1 MTPRTARHRTALAL
15 AIAAGLSLAG
25 TASADALISTDLQQR
40 LALHPT
46 HQVIVTFSDKSQASK
61 LSTLTND
68 LVPLKVLPMVG
79 ATLTSAQIREVAS
92 WSGVESIYFNAP
104 LQYFNYG
111 AGEFTGGHK
120 VQDFLGLTG
129 KGSTISVIDSGVD
142 ATHPDLPAGTKV
154 IQNVKVVGDLG
165 LAGTT
170 LYQENVPNSDTSSG
184 HGTHVAGT
192 AGGTGAASAN
202 DPRRANYND
211 GIAPGAKLVGLG
223 VGDGIN
229 ILFALEAFDY
239 SLANRDQYGIN
250 IITNSWGSSNSVY
263 DPNNPINKASY
274 EAYKRGIV
282 VTFAAGNGGPA
293 ENSLNPYA
301 IVPWVINVGSGLK
314 TGGLSNFS
322 SRGVAGDLYKHVD
335 VVAPGSAIISTRAV
349 NTVLPFTGT
358 VVDAT
363 DPSYTVTYARLSGT
377 SMATP
382 FVAGSAALLLE
393 ANPDL
398 SPDQIED
405 ILMRTANDMGLPY
418 HVQGGGYIDLVEAVD
433 LASRTPGTRREF
445 LQGVTRW
452 SSQGL
457 WNSAADSNSLVS
469 YTGNWSTVSSAT
481 ATDGVYRKASVT
493 KRSSPVLALA
503 FEGDAAQIQYPRDAK
518 GGLADVYVDGKY
530 TGRISYYSAT
540 ADNNGRFP
548 LRDLGK
554 GLHKVELRGVQG
566 NMYFDGALT
575 EGQLFPTTTTVSET
589 STRFTGTMGPS
600 VENLEIDEFAF
611 EVPADAIGIRAT
623 LGWSGGVDID
633 FSLVDPDGNEI
644 ASGAS
649 LANPEVLEAAVSK
662 PGTYKYLVKGF
673 ATVVANYTLDS
684 TVTRAT
690 TAVTP

>member
-1 MTPRTARHRTALAL
+1 MTARHRTALAL
-15 AIAAGLSLAG
+15 AIAAGLSFAG
-25 TASADALISTDLQQR
+25 SASADALISPDLQKR
-40 LALHPT
+40 MALYPA

-61 LSTLTND
+61 LSTLTHD

-79 ATLTSAQIREVAS
+79 ATLTSSQIRQVAA
-92 WSGVESIYFNAP
+92 WPGVESIYFNAP
-104 LQYFNYG
+104 LKYFNYG
-111 AGEFTGGHK
+111 AGEYTGAHK
-120 VQDFLGLTG
+120 VQDFIGLTG

-142 ATHPDLPAGTKV
+142 ATHPDLPMGTKV

-170 LYQENVPNSDTSSG
+170 LYQENVPNTDTSSG

-192 AGGTGAASAN
+192 VGGTGAASAN
-202 DPRRANYND
+202 DPRRPNYHD
-211 GIAPGAKLVGLG
+211 GNAPGSKLVGLG
-223 VGDGIN
+223 VGEAIS

-250 IITNSWGSSNSVY
+250 IITNSWGSSVSVY

-282 VTFAAGNGGPA
+282 VTFAAGNDGPA
-293 ENSLNPYA
+293 DDTLNPYA
-301 IVPWVINVGSGLK
+301 IVPWVINVGSGTK
-314 TGGLSNFS
+314 TGGLSSFS
-322 SRGVAGDLYKHVD
+322 SRGVAGDFYKHID
-335 VVAPGSAIISTRAV
+335 VVAPGSSIISARAP
-349 NTVLPFTGT
+349 NTPLPLTGP

-363 DPSYTVTYARLSGT
+363 DPSYSLYYASLSGT

-382 FVAGSAALLLE
+382 FVAGAAAVLLE

-418 HVQGGGYIDLVEAVD
+418 HVQGGGYIDMVEAVD
-433 LASRTPGTRREF
+433 LASRTPGTRAEF

-452 SSQGL
+452 SSQGR
-457 WNSAADSNSLVS
+457 WNSAADGNALIS

-481 ATDGVYRKASVT
+481 ATDGAYRKASVT
-493 KRSSPVLALA
+493 KKSAPVLALA
-503 FEGDAAQIQYPRDAK
+503 FEGDAAQILYPRDAK
-518 GGLADVYVDGKY
+518 GGLADVYVDGRNV
-530 TGRISYYSAT
+530 GRISYYAAS
-540 ADNNGRFP
+540 ADNAGRFP
-548 LRDLGK
+548 LRGFGK

-566 NMYFDGALT
+566 SMYFDGALT
-575 EGQLFPTTTTVSET
+575 EGQLYPTNTTVTET
-589 STRFTGTMGPS
+589 TATYTGTMGPS
-600 VENLEIDEFAF
+600 AENLEIDEFAF

-662 PGTYKYLVKGF
+662 PGTYTYRVKGY
-673 ATVVANYTLDS
+673 ATVLANYTLTS

-690 TAVTP
+690 TTVAQ